1 MASPLPTHL
10 DPFTYNTEQAI
21 AALSPHLHP
30 CDAVSFRENEITGRT
45 MLLAITITTLKT
57 ELGIVPFGRRELIV
71 GEIKKMRRQSP
82 LYHEHVRAMAAAT
95 PLPAPDDNEDFELE
109 PDYSEDDVDKYI
121 QQPVRRFT
129 GSQFA
134 SLLNDIP
141 PLGLQFRES
150 PVCIRFLP
158 ENDDSESMVIN
169 TDGDL
174 VVPEPILQTCQISES
189 GGDGKRFT
197 VAPATEEIKGSSTGL
212 RESEDLPIRERED
225 LPIPELITQEKKRI
239 APTFL
244 RPIDDEP
251 DSNEVEDIGL
261 PGKYASCSCR
271 LVLNY
276 SRSHGLGRHQYRCGR
291 DPGHIFA
298 W

>member
-174 VVPEPILQTCQISES
+174 VVPEPILQTCPMSS
-189 GGDGKRFT
+189 T
-197 VAPATEEIKGSSTGL
+197 SLLSGSSSIGRRNVGAIL
-212 RESEDLPIRERED
+212 FFSCVINSGIGRSSRS
-225 LPIPELITQEKKRI
+225 LIGRSSDSRSPVEEPLISSVAGATVNLF
-239 APTFL
+239 PS
-244 RPIDDEP
+244 PP
-251 DSNEVEDIGL
+251 DSDIWHVCRIG
-261 PGKYASCSCR
+261 PGDPVSTSTGR
-271 LVLNY
+271 L
-276 SRSHGLGRHQYRCGR
+276 
-291 DPGHIFA
+291 
-298 W
+298 